1 MQFLQ
6 SNKQTA
12 THFMIGINIINFP
25 DQFTQAFNAGDDIA
39 VHTFT
44 HPYMTT
50 LSNLQVLAEVRDE
63 LVRYLYSFDFHILV
77 LLAWMVDGANS

>member
-63 LVRYLYSFDFHILV
+63 LVGYLYSFDFHIYF
-77 LLAWMVDGANS
+77 